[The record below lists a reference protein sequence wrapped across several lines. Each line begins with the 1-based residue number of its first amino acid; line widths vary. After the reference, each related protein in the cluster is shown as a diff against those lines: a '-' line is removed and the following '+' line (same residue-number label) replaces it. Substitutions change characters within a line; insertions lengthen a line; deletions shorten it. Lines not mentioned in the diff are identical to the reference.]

1 MAELTLEERLD
12 RAEEAIKE
20 LHDVLEAVF
29 DRAWAEDSKVK
40 AIVDSEE
47 GS

>member
-1 MAELTLEERLD
+1 MTNTERIVRL
-12 RAEEAIKE
+12 EEAIKE